1 MITQDKPTQRHR
13 LIVLG
18 ASNVAKSLEVLL
30 QVAPRMI
37 PKPLD
42 VFTAIGRG
50 RSYGTRSLFLFR
62 SLPGILQSD
71 LWSVLKN
78 DETGAKTT
86 SVITDIGN
94 DLLYDRTVD
103 QITQWVSQCIDR
115 LRATEGPIA
124 VTGIPLSC
132 TRALQAYKFLTM
144 RTLMFPHSRLELK
157 TVQERAEELDQ
168 SLQELAKAEDIT
180 FVEQNPEWYG
190 FDPIHWK
197 QSRRPE
203 VWHTLLS
210 ALGHTPFDFQ
220 RVSSNFFHS
229 MRHWRTRPAQR
240 TLFGLQQTRVQ
251 PSIRRGNDL
260 TVALY

>member
-1 MITQDKPTQRHR
+1 MITNENPAQRNR

-30 QVAPRMI
+30 QVAPKMI
-37 PKPLD
+37 PKPLE
-42 VFTAIGRG
+42 VCTAIGRG

-71 LWSVLKN
+71 LWSALKN
-78 DETGAKTT
+78 DETDAKTT

-94 DLLYDRTVD
+94 DLLYDRTAE
-103 QITQWVSQCIDR
+103 QITSWISQCIDR

-124 VTGIPLSC
+124 VTGIPLS
-132 TRALQAYKFLTM
+132 TARALRAYKFIAI
-144 RTLMFPHSRLELK
+144 RTLMFPHSRLQLK
-157 TVQERAEELDQ
+157 TVQDRAEELDQ
-168 SLQELAKAEDIT
+168 RLQELAKAEDIT
-180 FVEQNPEWYG
+180 FIEQNPEWYG

-203 VWHTLLS
+203 VWHTILS
-210 ALGHTPFDFQ
+210 ALGHTPFEFQ
-220 RVSSNFFHS
+220 RVPSNFLHS
-229 MRHWRTRPAQR
+229 MRHWRTRPSQR

-251 PSIRRGNDL
+251 PSIHRGNDL